1 MIILLMTNT
10 LFYSAFLNVTWNV
23 PQEQEEGPL
32 IVCGS
37 VVDSDIIVS
46 SPACIIFM
54 VLNDKTQVCIYN
66 VLTHTKY
73 RSLVCVHR

>member
-54 VLNDKTQVCIYN
+54 VLNDETQVCIYII
-66 VLTHTKY
+66 
-73 RSLVCVHR
+73 

>member
-1 MIILLMTNT
+1 MIILLMRIT
-10 LFYSAFLNVTWNV
+10 LFYSAFLNIAWNV

-54 VLNDKTQVCIYN
+54 VLNDKTEVCIYIC
-66 VLTHTKY
+66 LHIIPDID
-73 RSLVCVHR
+73 L

>member
-1 MIILLMTNT
+1 MIILLMRIT
-10 LFYSAFLNVTWNV
+10 LFYSAFLNITWNV

-54 VLNDKTQVCIYN
+54 VLNDKTEVCIYTC
-66 VLTHTKY
+66 LHIIPDID
-73 RSLVCVHR
+73 L

>member
-1 MIILLMTNT
+1 MIILLMRIT
-10 LFYSAFLNVTWNV
+10 LFYLAFLNVTWNV

-32 IVCGS
+32 IICGS
-37 VVDSDIIVS
+37 VVDSDIIAS
-46 SPACIIFM
+46 PPACIIFM

-66 VLTHTKY
+66 VLIHTKY